1 MNNNTERKNNTIKKS
16 TISSTNKSSNKDI
29 DLMKDKREKKE
40 EKKTPTKKQSVVIIV
55 SDNDTSSGDD
65 DKPIIKKRK
74 TSSKESKS
82 NTIKTKPEHID
93 NNLDITKLAYEKIN
107 ERYSMAIFLGLKCIM
122 DINNGYINAT
132 KFCSSFN
139 NGKTLNKYLSTERFK
154 NLKLY
159 LEEPDRYRS
168 GSIQVCIKDNTSSNE
183 LRGTYFHCDL
193 LLDVASW
200 ISPEAYFKASRIV
213 NNHLIREKEYEIRK
227 LTGDKCEL
235 VKMLEKECNERRE
248 SDKQRIES
256 DKINKQLL
264 LDMKL
269 QNEKTHSK
277 LDKTHSK
284 LDKTK
289 DILKQVEI
297 RVEKIVEE
305 VVPPTKQKD
314 LHEQFGIMRLNDSSG
329 EKHYKAYCSQTR
341 SVNKAKSS
349 IIKNYPQ
356 AVLLREV
363 SPSPNSKNF
372 LHQLKEKY
380 GSGKKSKIKVSY
392 NYINLNNITEEELN
406 TMLDDVIESNKNY
419 GN

>member
-82 NTIKTKPEHID
+82 NTIKTKPEHVD

-107 ERYSMAIFLGLKCIM
+107 DKYSKAKYGEFDVIM
-122 DINNGYINAT
+122 NMTTGYINAT
-132 KFCSSFN
+132 KLCTDG
-139 NGKTLNKYLSTERFK
+139 GKQVKAWLRNDGNKELIKYFENSH
-154 NLKLY
+154 
-159 LEEPDRYRS
+159 RS
-168 GSIQVCIKDNTSSNE
+168 NFTPMTNILTGGQNTD
-183 LRGTYFHCDL
+183 LRGTYVHPKL
-193 LLDVASW
+193 ITHIASW
-200 ISPEAYFKASRIV
+200 VSPSFAWKVSEIV
-213 NNHLIREKEYEIRK
+213 NNHLIREKEYENII
-227 LTGDKCEL
+227 LTGKNKDLTIMFQES
-235 VKMLEKECNERRE
+235 EKR
-248 SDKQRIES
+248 RIES
-256 DKINKQLL
+256 DKINRQLL

-269 QNEKTHSK
+269 QNEKTHTK
-277 LDKTHSK
+277 LDKTHTK

-289 DILKQVEI
+289 DILK
-297 RVEKIVEE
+297 RVETRIDIIVEE